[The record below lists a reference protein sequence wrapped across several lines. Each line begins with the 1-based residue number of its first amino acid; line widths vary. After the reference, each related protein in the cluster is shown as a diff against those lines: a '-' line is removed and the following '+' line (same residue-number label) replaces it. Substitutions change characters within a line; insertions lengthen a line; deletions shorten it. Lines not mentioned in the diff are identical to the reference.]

1 MCCGIQPMGR
11 KHCVHKFMFTTGL
24 WLDVPELNMATFV
37 AMLRTQKLDAY
48 SGKTKSPRK
57 ECDSAVLMRT
67 STI

>member
-1 MCCGIQPMGR
+1 MGR
-11 KHCVHKFMFTTGL
+11 KHCVHKFMFTTGP
-24 WLDVPELNMATFV
+24 WRDAPELRMATFA
-37 AMLRTQKLDAY
+37 AMLRIQILDVD